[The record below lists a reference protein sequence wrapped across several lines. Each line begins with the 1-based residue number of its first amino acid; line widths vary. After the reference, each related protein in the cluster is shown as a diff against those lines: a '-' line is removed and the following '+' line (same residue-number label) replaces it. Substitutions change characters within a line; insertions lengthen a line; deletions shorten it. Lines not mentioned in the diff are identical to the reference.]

1 MASYFTQIATGGS
14 DAGITPNQTQDA
26 RDWYRDS
33 ASQLSSQNVNP
44 NRAFTD
50 KENVVNKID
59 IKSIGKMYM
68 FFYDPKHKDSL
79 PFYDTFPLVFPIGF
93 KSDGFLGIN
102 LHYLPPMLR
111 AKLMDALYQTSNNKK
126 YDDTT
131 KLRISYEILQSSS
144 KFKYFAPCLKHYL
157 WDHVQGNKYL
167 YVQPKNWDTA
177 LMLPLQRFRKANAA
191 TVHKDS
197 LSKVR

>member
-1 MASYFTQIATGGS
+1 MANYFTQIAAGGS
-14 DAGITPNQTQDA
+14 DSGITPNQTQDA
-26 RDWYRDS
+26 RDWYRNS
-33 ASQLSSQNVNP
+33 ASELSSRNVKP
-44 NRAFTD
+44 ERLMTD
-50 KENVVNKID
+50 KDNVVNKID
-59 IKSIGKMYM
+59 IQSIGKMYM
-68 FFYDPKHKDSL
+68 FFYDPKHKDTL

-93 KSDGFLGIN
+93 KADGFLGIN

-111 AKLMDALYQTSNNKK
+111 AKLMDALYQTANNKK
-126 YDDTT
+126 YDDST

-167 YVQPKNWDTA
+167 YIQPKNWDTA